1 MADKEDSKYIRD
13 LKKQILKLRRENQ
26 QLRKSKRLA
35 EQLADIK
42 EEVYDEEMEA
52 KFLPLQT
59 DKVNAADLCP
69 KCHSSEMVKMTL
81 RGLPYYRCPDCGSR
95 GQVKSSK

>member
-1 MADKEDSKYIRD
+1 MADKEESKYIRD

-35 EQLADIK
+35 EQLAEIK

-52 KFLPLQT
+52 KFLPLQA
-59 DKVNAADLCP
+59 DKVDVADLCP
-69 KCHSSEMVKMTL
+69 KCHSSEMVKMIL
-81 RGLPYYRCPDCGSR
+81 RDLPYYHCPDCGSR
-95 GQVKSSK
+95 GRLKSSK